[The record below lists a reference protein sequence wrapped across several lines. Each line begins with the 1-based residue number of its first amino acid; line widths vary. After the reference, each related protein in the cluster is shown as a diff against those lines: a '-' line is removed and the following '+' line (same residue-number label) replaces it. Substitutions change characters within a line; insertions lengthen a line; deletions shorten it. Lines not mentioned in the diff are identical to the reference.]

1 MTLTHKHHRKSLL
14 LCICNKFDYYFVYV
28 EYLLLTNIII
38 TSINENKINT
48 KNRKSCLQVLI
59 FDLELLLVN

>member
-1 MTLTHKHHRKSLL
+1 M
-14 LCICNKFDYYFVYV
+14 YYFVYV